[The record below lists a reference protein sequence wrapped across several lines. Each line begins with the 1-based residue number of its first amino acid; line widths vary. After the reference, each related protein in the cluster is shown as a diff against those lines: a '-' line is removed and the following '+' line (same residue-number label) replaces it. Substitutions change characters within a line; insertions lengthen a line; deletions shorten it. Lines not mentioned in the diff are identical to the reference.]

1 MQGPIEESQLHRQAS
16 DSILN
21 RKIIEDSH
29 QPDLSRELSIDL
41 PAYYDLDEKYTTSS
55 SEIWSYYLY
64 LVGNSGAT
72 PLYFAPIAFQSLLA
86 QAAGGAGVLRFA
98 GRWTDYAP

>member
-21 RKIIEDSH
+21 KKIIDSH
-29 QPDLSRELSIDL
+29 EPDLSRELSIDL
-41 PAYYDLDEKYTTSS
+41 PAYYGLDEKYTTSS

-86 QAAGGAGVLRFA
+86 QAAGSAGVLRFA
-98 GRWTDYAP
+98 GR